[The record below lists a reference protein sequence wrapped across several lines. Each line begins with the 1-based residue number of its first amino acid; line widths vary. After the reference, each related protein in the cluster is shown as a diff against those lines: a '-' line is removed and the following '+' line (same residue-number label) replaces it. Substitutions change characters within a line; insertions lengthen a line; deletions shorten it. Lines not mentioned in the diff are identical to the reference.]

1 MACYLRAV
9 QCLLPRKYLVN
20 TAIAN
25 LKFLIFQQRNV
36 HFHLA
41 PGPGVTYPAL
51 PFSLL
56 LYLFQ
61 HLFVVVVEN
70 YYLFL

>member
-1 MACYLRAV
+1 M
-9 QCLLPRKYLVN
+9 
-20 TAIAN
+20 
-25 LKFLIFQQRNV
+25 
-36 HFHLA
+36 HFHFAL
-41 PGPGVTYPAL
+41 GPGVMYPAL
-51 PFSLL
+51 LFSLL